1 MEVMRELQKTYT
13 SASVFCGIFGE
24 AIRQLSPDHL
34 DQSGVARS
42 QTTIR
47 ASDSM
52 QNDDGGLIT
61 GAPNSESMLISDDLL
76 ESFLNEGSGY
86 NLWESINMMEQ
97 PFDFRDEA
105 A

>member
-24 AIRQLSPDHL
+24 AIRQLSPDHP
-34 DQSGVARS
+34 DQPGLARS

-47 ASDSM
+47 TSHSM
-52 QNDDGGLIT
+52 QNDDGGLIA
-61 GAPNSESMLISDDLL
+61 GPQNADSILISDDLL
-76 ESFLNEGSGY
+76 ESLLNEGSGY

-97 PFDFRDEA
+97 PFDFRDEPA
-105 A
+105 

>member
-24 AIRQLSPDHL
+24 AIRQLSPGHPDP
-34 DQSGVARS
+34 SGLARS

-52 QNDDGGLIT
+52 QNVDGGLMA
-61 GAPNSESMLISDDLL
+61 GPPNAESMLITDDLL
-76 ESFLNEGSGY
+76 ESLLNEGSGY
-86 NLWESINMMEQ
+86 SLWESINMMEQ
-97 PFDFRDEA
+97 PFDFGDEPA
-105 A
+105 

>member
-24 AIRQLSPDHL
+24 AIRQLSPVYP

-42 QTTIR
+42 QTAIQ
-47 ASDSM
+47 ASNSM
-52 QNDDGGLIT
+52 QNDDGGLMA
-61 GAPNSESMLISDDLL
+61 GPPNSDSILISDDLL
-76 ESFLNEGSGY
+76 ASLLNEGSGY

-97 PFDFRDEA
+97 PFDFRDEPA
-105 A
+105 